1 MNVQLLPD
9 ERFDAELTAFL
20 TDEAAHVPGIPSAAE
35 MTRRVRG
42 DRHATSDRRSRS
54 FPQWIAGGLRVA
66 GTAAIA
72 LVVVLAVIVLRGQS
86 GPSVG
91 TSPSP
96 SPSPGTSTAAAGDL
110 LAQVRQRGV
119 LRFAIRPDFPQ
130 AAVPGLAGFDIDV
143 GKALA
148 SHMGLLDGP
157 VRLTATDMLGAGS
170 AGSDWDVAL
179 PSSLLTTDQAA
190 RFTGSGAYY
199 YWPVHLLV
207 PTASTVAAATD
218 LGGKR
223 ICVVAGSSGEAW
235 LAGRLPAGATS
246 VVIAPTAPVVR
257 TEAAD
262 RDCAAALTSG
272 AVDAMVTSTYSD
284 SDLAARPTLRTVGG
298 PLFIE
303 PRTMVASR
311 EGPDPSALL
320 SAIDDA
326 LGAMRSDATLAD
338 LSRNR
343 FGGRDLS
350 IPPTTP

>member
-1 MNVQLLPD
+1 MTWQHLTD
-9 ERFDAELTAFL
+9 ERIDAELLAFL
-20 TDEAAHVPGIPSAAE
+20 TDEAAHVPGIPGQAE

-42 DRHATSDRRSRS
+42 ERRATS
-54 FPQWIAGGLRVA
+54 FPQWIGGGLRVA
-66 GTAAIA
+66 AISAVA
-72 LVVVLAVIVLRGQS
+72 LVVLLAVMVLRGQS

-96 SPSPGTSTAAAGDL
+96 SPSSAASTAPAAGDL

-148 SHMGLLDGP
+148 THMGLLDGP
-157 VRLTATDMLGAGS
+157 VRLSAADMLGAS
-170 AGSDWDVAL
+170 STGSDWDVAL
-179 PSSLLTTDQAA
+179 PSALLTADQSA

-207 PTASTVAAATD
+207 PTASTVAVATD

-235 LAGRLPAGATS
+235 LAGRLPSGATS
-246 VVIAPTAPVVR
+246 VSAPPTAPIVR

-262 RDCAAALTSG
+262 RDCVAALTSG

-311 EGPDPSALL
+311 EGPDPSALVA
-320 SAIDDA
+320 AIDDA

>member
-1 MNVQLLPD
+1 MSGQPMTD

-20 TDEAAHVPGIPSAAE
+20 TDEAAHVPGIPSTAE
-35 MTRRVRG
+35 MTRRVG
-42 DRHATSDRRSRS
+42 GPRRVPYVR
-54 FPQWIAGGLRVA
+54 QWIAGGLQVA
-66 GTAAIA
+66 GTVAAA
-72 LVVVLAVIVLRGQS
+72 LVVLVAIIVLRGQP

-96 SPSPGTSTAAAGDL
+96 SPSVGLPTPLAGDL

-130 AAVPGLAGFDIDV
+130 VAVPGLAGFDIDV

-148 SHMGLLDGP
+148 THLGMLDGP
-157 VRLTATDMLGAGS
+157 VRLAATDMLGTGS
-170 AGSDWDVAL
+170 TGSDWDVAL
-179 PSSLLTTDQAA
+179 PSSLLSADQSA
-190 RFTGSGAYY
+190 RLTGSGAYY
-199 YWPVHLLV
+199 YWPIHLLV
-207 PTASTVAAATD
+207 PAASTVAAATD
-218 LGGKR
+218 LGGKH
-223 ICVVAGSSGEAW
+223 ICVEAGSSAEAW
-235 LAGRLPAGATS
+235 LGGRLPAGAIS
-246 VVIAPTAPVVR
+246 VVAAPSSPVIR

-262 RDCAAALTSG
+262 RDCVAALTSG
-272 AVDAMVTSTYSD
+272 AVDAMVTSTFSD
-284 SDLAARPTLRTVGG
+284 SDLAARPALRTVGG

-303 PRTMVASR
+303 PRTIVASR

-326 LGAMRSDATLAD
+326 LGAMRSDGTLTD

-350 IPPTTP
+350 SPPSP

>member
-1 MNVQLLPD
+1 MSGQQATH

-20 TDEAAHVPGIPSAAE
+20 TDEVAHVPGIPSTAE
-35 MTRRVRG
+35 MTRRVG
-42 DRHATSDRRSRS
+42 GARRAPS
-54 FPQWIAGGLRVA
+54 FPRWLAGGLRVA
-66 GTAAIA
+66 TTAAA
-72 LVVVLAVIVLRGQS
+72 VFVVLAAVIVLRGQP

-91 TSPSP
+91 SSPSP
-96 SPSPGTSTAAAGDL
+96 SPSVGPSTPVAGDL

-119 LRFAIRPDFPQ
+119 IRFAVRPDFPQ

-148 SHMGLLDGP
+148 AQMGLLDGP
-157 VRLTATDMLGAGS
+157 VRLDATDMLGAS
-170 AGSDWDVAL
+170 SVGSDWDVAL
-179 PSSLLTTDQAA
+179 PSSLLTADQSA
-190 RFTGSGAYY
+190 RFTGSDAYY

-207 PTASTVAAATD
+207 PAASTVAAATD
-218 LGGKR
+218 LGGMR

-235 LAGRLPAGATS
+235 LGGRLPPSADP
-246 VVIAPTAPVVR
+246 VVAPPSSPVVR
-257 TEAAD
+257 AQATD
-262 RDCAAALTSG
+262 RDCVAALTSV

-284 SDLAARPTLRTVGG
+284 SDLAARPSLRTVGG

-303 PRTMVASR
+303 PRTIVADR
-311 EGPDPSALL
+311 KGPDPSALL

-350 IPPTTP
+350 NPPPTP